1 MIGSASMKVGKK
13 THKMKLSTRAL
24 ARLEAEHDGKPFDVI
39 LDELLLG
46 KGGVTLVASVL
57 AAGLNDGAGI
67 SQEEAFDVIDA
78 GGGFREF
85 IPLVSDAVGKA
96 FPELK
101 QANADAETGE
111 DDPAKGKPKQP
122 AKA

>member
-1 MIGSASMKVGKK
+1 MIGSATMKLGKK

-24 ARLEAEHDGKPFDVI
+24 ARLEAEQGGKPFNVI
-39 LDELLLG
+39 LDELFLG

-67 SQEEAFDVIDA
+67 SQEEAFDLIDA
-78 GGGFREF
+78 GGGYPEF
-85 IPLVSDAVGKA
+85 MPLISDAIGKA
-96 FPELK
+96 FPALK
-101 QANADAETGE
+101 EANADAETGE
-111 DDPAKGKPKQP
+111 DDPAEGKPKQP